1 MAASHLLTGYG
12 HLLFLFGVVFFLTTF
27 IDAAKF
33 VTALTVGH
41 CITLIFATLYKITWN
56 FYLVDAISAIIV
68 ISVIYKVFDN
78 NGGFQ
83 KHFNMASPN
92 LLGAVFG
99 FGLSTRYEDMDVQNA
114 TDASRNTLK

>member
-1 MAASHLLTGYG
+1 MAAS

-33 VTALTVGH
+33 VTAFTVGH

-68 ISVIYKVFDN
+68 ISVIYKVFVN

-99 FGLSTRYEDMDVQNA
+99 FGLLHGFGLSTRYEDMDVQNA